1 MMKNLVVNWLD
12 PYFVREEEL
21 EARILQKG
29 RPTRRWRY
37 FHVNDAAGTVIEVPQ
52 SKYWMVDLINATV
65 GTGPAAAAFYGQI
78 TFGKPAAVTGG
89 LGDLSYFLVRTDD
102 YAGANTVFYQIG
114 GGSGYA
120 DANMVEYLD
129 MNPILLEP
137 GDRILINV
145 GGAAALSSFYGV
157 LWFWESDSL

>member
-1 MMKNLVVNWLD
+1 MMRKVAVDWLD

-21 EARILQKG
+21 EARIQRKQI
-29 RPTRRWRY
+29 TRRWRW
-37 FHVNDAAGTVIEVPQ
+37 FNVNDAIGTVLEVPQ
-52 SKYWMVDLINATV
+52 SKYWLVDLINATV

-78 TFGKPAAVTGG
+78 TLGKPAAVTGG
-89 LGDLSYFLVRTDD
+89 LGDLTYFLARTDD

-114 GGSGYA
+114 GGSGFA

-129 MNPILLEP
+129 MSPILLEP
-137 GDRILINV
+137 GDRIHFNV